1 MLDRA
6 RDIVDLRSVCQ
17 LYRTGSVIGSAEDCF
32 ADLMHTGLR
41 QTAEAQNLALV
52 KVKAYIVDQARNRY
66 ILYRKNH
73 FIRNLLA
80 IIGTIIVTRYL
91 TANHESF

>member
-1 MLDRA
+1 
-6 RDIVDLRSVCQ
+6 
-17 LYRTGSVIGSAEDCF
+17 
-32 ADLMHTGLR
+32 MHTRLG
-41 QTAEAQNLALV
+41 QTAKAKDLALV